1 MGLSNYTEL
10 QASIADWLNR
20 SDLTTVIPD
29 LITIAEAQ
37 LNRDVRHHKM
47 LVRATAQFD
56 SQYSAVPADFVEAS
70 RIFITDTVSVIEQTT
85 VSDIVKRRAETNNA
99 TGTPTYYTLVGQQF
113 EVYPTPDSVK
123 NVELLYYS
131 EIPALSSSTA
141 TNWLL
146 TMSPDAYLYATLLS
160 ATPYLNNDERLE
172 TWGAL
177 YASAISN
184 INQTSVAS
192 RFAGANLRLKIRS
205 Y

>member
-1 MGLSNYTEL
+1 MGLANYTEL
-10 QASIADWLNR
+10 KASVADWLNR
-20 SDLTTVIPD
+20 SDMTAVIPD
-29 LITIAEAQ
+29 LITMAEAQ

-47 LVRATAQFD
+47 LQRSTAQFD

-70 RIFITDTVSVIEQTT
+70 RLFITDTVSVIEQTT
-85 VSDIVKRRAETNNA
+85 VADIVKRRAETNNA
-99 TGTPTYYTLVGQQF
+99 TGTPAYYTLIGQQF

-131 EIPALSSSTA
+131 EIPALSASNA

-146 TMSPDAYLYATLLS
+146 TMSPDAYLYGTLLT
-160 ATPYLNNDERLE
+160 ATPYLSNDERLE

-184 INQTSVAS
+184 INQTSVSS
-192 RFAGANLRLKIRS
+192 RFGGANLRLKIRS